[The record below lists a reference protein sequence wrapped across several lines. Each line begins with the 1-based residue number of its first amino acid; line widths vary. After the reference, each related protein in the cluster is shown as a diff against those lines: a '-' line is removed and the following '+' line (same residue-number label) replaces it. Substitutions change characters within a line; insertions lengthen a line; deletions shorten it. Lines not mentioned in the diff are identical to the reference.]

1 MKTAG
6 KVVLGIFI
14 GIVLIFVGIIGL
26 GVLIDMGVLKSSPDE
41 PPEIRVE
48 YKPQNISEPIDE
60 DSIPDSEYYPSPEQ
74 AMKNSS
80 FQADPEEVYQKSMD
94 EVIAKFENEN
104 YASVYFKSIKDKNTG
119 CLTFAKFKKK
129 VIDGEERYTF
139 ITRFPSDLTKNSWK
153 VGTLESLIEGQLSLS
168 DFTQSVNINPEN
180 TRFVWGDCD
189 SKEIYKLKVEGQ
201 KPTSIIAYDIFDEKR
216 YFWYYEN
223 LESDIA
229 GSQLQF
235 TLD

>member
-6 KVVLGIFI
+6 KVILGIFI
-14 GIVLIFVGIIGL
+14 GIILLFIIMIGV
-26 GVLIDMGVLKSSPDE
+26 GVLVDLGILKSSPDE

-48 YKPQNISEPIDE
+48 YKSQAIGEPIDE

-80 FQADPEEVYQKSMD
+80 FQVEPEEVYQKNMD

-168 DFTQSVNINPEN
+168 DFTQSVNINPES

-201 KPTSIIAYDIFDEKR
+201 KPTGIIAYDIFDEKR

>member
-1 MKTAG
+1 MKTLG
-6 KVVLGIFI
+6 KVILG
-14 GIVLIFVGIIGL
+14 IFVGIILLFIIMIGV
-26 GVLIDMGVLKSSPDE
+26 GVLADQGILKSSSDE
-41 PPEIRVE
+41 PEIRIE
-48 YKPQNISEPIDE
+48 YKPQNIGEPIDE
-60 DSIPDSEYYPSPEQ
+60 ESIPDSEYYPSPEQ

-80 FQADPEEVYQKSMD
+80 FQADPEEVYQKNMD

-104 YASVYFKSIKDKNTG
+104 YTSVYFKSIKDENTG

-201 KPTSIIAYDIFDEKR
+201 KPTGIIEYDIFDEKR
-216 YFWYYEN
+216 YFWYYED

-229 GSQLQF
+229 GSQLKF
-235 TLD
+235 TLE

>member
-1 MKTAG
+1 MKTLG
-6 KVVLGIFI
+6 KVIPG
-14 GIVLIFVGIIGL
+14 IFVGIILLFIIMIGV
-26 GVLIDMGVLKSSPDE
+26 GVLVDQGILKSSSDE
-41 PPEIRVE
+41 PEIRIE

-60 DSIPDSEYYPSPEQ
+60 NSIPDSEYYPSPEQ

-80 FQADPEEVYQKSMD
+80 FQADPEEVYQKNMD

-104 YASVYFKSIKDKNTG
+104 YTSVYFKSIKDENTG

-201 KPTSIIAYDIFDEKR
+201 KPTGIIAYDIFDEKR
-216 YFWYYEN
+216 YFWYYED

-229 GSQLQF
+229 GSQLKF
-235 TLD
+235 TLE

>member
-14 GIVLIFVGIIGL
+14 GIVLLFIIMIGV
-26 GVLIDMGVLKSSPDE
+26 GVLVDLGILKSSPDE

-48 YKPQNISEPIDE
+48 YKSQAIGEPIDE

-80 FQADPEEVYQKSMD
+80 FQVEPEEVYQKNMD
-94 EVIAKFENEN
+94 EVIAKFENDK
-104 YASVYFKSIKDKNTG
+104 YASVYFKSVKDKNTE

-129 VIDGEERYTF
+129 VIDGEERYTY
-139 ITRFPSDLTKNSWK
+139 ITGFPTETERDGFTI
-153 VGTLESLIEGQLSLS
+153 GTLESLVQGQLALS
-168 DFTQSVNINPEN
+168 AFTQSVNIDPEN
-180 TRFVWGDCD
+180 TRFVWGDCN
-189 SKEIYKLKVEGQ
+189 SKEIYKLKIEGQ
-201 KPTSIIAYDIFDEKR
+201 KPSGIIPYESFGEKW

>member
-6 KVVLGIFI
+6 KVILGIFI
-14 GIVLIFVGIIGL
+14 GIILLFIIMIGV
-26 GVLIDMGVLKSSPDE
+26 GVLVDLGILKSSPDE

-48 YKPQNISEPIDE
+48 YKSQAIGEPIDE

-80 FQADPEEVYQKSMD
+80 FQVEPEEVYQKNMD
-94 EVIAKFENEN
+94 EVIAKFENDK
-104 YASVYFKSIKDKNTG
+104 YASVYFKSIKDKNTE

-129 VIDGEERYTF
+129 VIEGEERYTY
-139 ITRFPSDLTKNSWK
+139 ITGFPTESERDNFTI
-153 VGTLESLIEGQLSLS
+153 GTLESLVQGQLALS
-168 DFTQSVNINPEN
+168 DFTQSVNIDPEN
-180 TRFVWGDCD
+180 TRFVWGDCN
-189 SKEIYKLKVEGQ
+189 SKEIYKLKIEGQ
-201 KPTSIIAYDIFDEKR
+201 KPSGIIPYESFGEKW

>member
-1 MKTAG
+1 MKTLG
-6 KVVLGIFI
+6 KVILG
-14 GIVLIFVGIIGL
+14 IFVGIILLFIIMIGV
-26 GVLIDMGVLKSSPDE
+26 GVLVDQGILKSSSDE
-41 PPEIRVE
+41 PEIRIE

-60 DSIPDSEYYPSPEQ
+60 NSIPDSEYYPSPEQ

-80 FQADPEEVYQKSMD
+80 FQADPEEVYQKNMD

-104 YASVYFKSIKDKNTG
+104 YASVYFKSIKDENTG

-201 KPTSIIAYDIFDEKR
+201 KPTGIIEYDIFDEKR
-216 YFWYYEN
+216 YFWYYED

-229 GSQLQF
+229 GSQLKF
-235 TLD
+235 TLE

>member
-6 KVVLGIFI
+6 KVILGIFI
-14 GIVLIFVGIIGL
+14 GIILLFIIMIGV
-26 GVLIDMGVLKSSPDE
+26 GVLVDLGILKSSPDE

-48 YKPQNISEPIDE
+48 YKSQAIGEPIDE

-80 FQADPEEVYQKSMD
+80 FQVEPEEVYQKNMD
-94 EVIAKFENEN
+94 EVIAKFENDK
-104 YASVYFKSIKDKNTG
+104 YASVYFKSVKDKNTE

-168 DFTQSVNINPEN
+168 DFTQSVNINPES

>member
-6 KVVLGIFI
+6 KVILGIFI
-14 GIVLIFVGIIGL
+14 GIILLFIIMIGV
-26 GVLIDMGVLKSSPDE
+26 GVLVDLGILKSSPDE

-48 YKPQNISEPIDE
+48 YKSQAIGEPIDE

-168 DFTQSVNINPEN
+168 DFTQSVNINPES

-201 KPTSIIAYDIFDEKR
+201 KATGIIAYDIFDEKR

>member
-6 KVVLGIFI
+6 KVILGIFI
-14 GIVLIFVGIIGL
+14 GIILLFIIMIGV
-26 GVLIDMGVLKSSPDE
+26 GVLVDLGILKSSPDE

-48 YKPQNISEPIDE
+48 YKSQAIGEPIDE

-80 FQADPEEVYQKSMD
+80 FQVEPEEVYQKNMD

-104 YASVYFKSIKDKNTG
+104 YASVYFKSIKDKNTE

-129 VIDGEERYTF
+129 VIEGEERYTY
-139 ITRFPSDLTKNSWK
+139 ITGFPTESERDNFTI
-153 VGTLESLIEGQLSLS
+153 GTLESLVQGQLALS
-168 DFTQSVNINPEN
+168 DFTQSVNIDPEN
-180 TRFVWGDCD
+180 TRFVWGDCN
-189 SKEIYKLKVEGQ
+189 SKEIYKLKIEGQ
-201 KPTSIIAYDIFDEKR
+201 KPSGIIPYESFGEKW

>member
-1 MKTAG
+1 MKTLG
-6 KVVLGIFI
+6 KVILG
-14 GIVLIFVGIIGL
+14 IFVGIILLFIIMIGV
-26 GVLIDMGVLKSSPDE
+26 GVLVDQGILKSSSDE
-41 PPEIRVE
+41 PEIRIE

-60 DSIPDSEYYPSPEQ
+60 NSIPDSEYYPSPEQ

-80 FQADPEEVYQKSMD
+80 FQADPEEVYQKNMD

-104 YASVYFKSIKDKNTG
+104 YASVYFKSIKDENTG

-201 KPTSIIAYDIFDEKR
+201 KPTGIIAYDIFDEKR
-216 YFWYYEN
+216 YFWYYED

-229 GSQLQF
+229 GSQLKF
-235 TLD
+235 TLE